1 MGLLFDVT
9 NGEVDD
15 SFAFWL
21 IYLDTLTYVD
31 FISSTIQHTA
41 RTDKNRPVSC
51 RDIQSTRHT
60 ASVHGNTVVLPESL
74 QLKEAVQ
81 KRNSAFSIRFSDSPR
96 SPTLLPLQMR
106 LRMRGYPPVSEKAIR
121 SGCCPGKKA
130 SIKAGQSLTI
140 SNKQSSS

>member
-60 ASVHGNTVVLPESL
+60 ASVHASVVPFVF
-74 QLKEAVQ
+74 LKEIPLFFLKV
-81 KRNSAFSIRFSDSPR
+81 FS
-96 SPTLLPLQMR
+96 
-106 LRMRGYPPVSEKAIR
+106 
-121 SGCCPGKKA
+121 
-130 SIKAGQSLTI
+130 
-140 SNKQSSS
+140 